1 MTNRTIWKISIAK
14 LILWVLL
21 PVSIIIVLLAI
32 YGGNQLYYRSERHQR
47 LDDCHFEV
55 NHLQTKL
62 YRLQELSDYVSI
74 LDQILTPLQMA
85 TLKAANEQIKRQKYK
100 NYERYE
106 MPLLNEKELKMLNR
120 DR

>member
-14 LILWVLL
+14 LILWFLL

-32 YGGNQLYYRSERHQR
+32 Y
-47 LDDCHFEV
+47 
-55 NHLQTKL
+55 HLQTKL

-85 TLKAANEQIKRQKYK
+85 KLKVANEVVKRNKYR

-106 MPLLNEKELKMLNR
+106 MPLLNEQELKLLN
-120 DR
+120 

>member
-14 LILWVLL
+14 LILWFLL

-32 YGGNQLYYRSERHQR
+32 Y
-47 LDDCHFEV
+47 
-55 NHLQTKL
+55 HLQTKL

-85 TLKAANEQIKRQKYK
+85 KLKVANEIVKRNKYR

-106 MPLLNEKELKMLNR
+106 MPLLNEQELKLLN
-120 DR
+120 